1 MFTNY
6 FYHGTTRAAIG
17 AFGTLFNNIS
27 IQRKSQ
33 DNKLLDTIR
42 VPIAY
47 GPRPKWIARID
58 EQRDFNDP
66 KLAIHLP
73 RMSFEITGISYDG
86 QNKLSRYNTGTL
98 RESFNNEKSTT
109 ILQHVPYIINISLA
123 VYAKTQDDGLQV
135 IEQIL
140 PVFQPQHTLSLK
152 YVKDIEKSFDM
163 PITLEGVSFDDEYE
177 GDFTSRRVIVYSLD
191 FTLKVKYFSGTDNKS
206 VIRQV
211 DVDIYDIEN
220 REKMDR
226 IRAEVNPADAETRED
241 ADEPTIN
248 YFMLGDDEFDD

>member
-17 AFGTLFNNIS
+17 AFGTLFNNIT
-27 IQRKSQ
+27 IRRKSQ
-33 DNKLLDTIR
+33 NGKLLDTIR

-73 RMSFEITGISYDG
+73 RMSFEITGITYDS
-86 QNKLSRYNTGTL
+86 QSKLSRYSTGTL
-98 RESFNNEKSTT
+98 RETFNNEKSTT
-109 ILQHVPYIINISLA
+109 ILQHAPYTINISMSI
-123 VYAKTQDDGLQV
+123 YAKTQDDGLQV

-140 PVFQPQHTLSLK
+140 PAFQPQHTLSLK

-163 PITLEGVSFDDEYE
+163 PITLEDVSFDDEYE
-177 GDFTSRRVIVYSLD
+177 GDFTSRRVIVYNLD

-211 DVDIYDIEN
+211 DVDIYDTEN
-220 REKMDR
+220 NTKLDKV
-226 IRAEVNPADAETRED
+226 RAKVNPSTAQTREE
-241 ADEPTIN
+241 AGEPIIN